1 MEFRRVL
8 FRSVRLPAQLGAQ
21 LRADI
26 VVLREQRRQVVV
38 LVQHRKIKGGAEPL
52 AEGRLPTR
60 RQSRHDHEPP
70 HHMSTLR
77 MVAAAPAELGYLRL
91 RRNKRRPEAR
101 RVGKACVSTCR
112 TRWSADHEKKNKQ

>member
-91 RRNKRRPEAR
+91 RRNKRSAT
-101 RVGKACVSTCR
+101 AASTSTTPSRAEDR
-112 TRWSADHEKKNKQ
+112 TRAG